1 MREWCWRRSGKLYW
15 LVSPHEKSSNIGLYR
30 IKYIMLCISL
40 SQNGTLRPCI
50 SAIPLFSIVQVSR
63 HLENSSWTQ
72 HLSISWEFS
81 KWNINYNTY
90 ILWFV
95 HWYKLSHKRER
106 KYFADLICEGQGAVS
121 FSFDGW
127 NWSISRC

>member
-1 MREWCWRRSGKLYW
+1 MLKEKRLALLAREPSREIQQYW
-15 LVSPHEKSSNIGLYR
+15 PLSHKIYNAMYLSLTKWHSS
-30 IKYIMLCISL
+30 
-40 SQNGTLRPCI
+40 PCI